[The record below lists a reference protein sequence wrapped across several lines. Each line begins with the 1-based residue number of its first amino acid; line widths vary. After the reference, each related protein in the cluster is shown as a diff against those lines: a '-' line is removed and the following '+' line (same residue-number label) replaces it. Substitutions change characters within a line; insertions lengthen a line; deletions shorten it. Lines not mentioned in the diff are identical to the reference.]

1 MKKFKARFLNLEKV
15 RKIEL
20 DRQIKEM
27 ALAQR
32 KAQEIELEIRK
43 LHERIRL
50 EIERVR
56 SGLVGFSHLEKDMQL
71 VSADFRKNTR
81 TLIDA
86 KRKDL
91 ILALQAIERERRKVV
106 EKQKRKKIITKL
118 NEHERDDY
126 EENIRREEMRQ
137 LDEVGSN
144 SWNYTPEP

>member
-1 MKKFKARFLNLEKV
+1 LKKFRARFLNVEKV

-32 KAQEIELEIRK
+32 RAQAIELEIRGM
-43 LHERIRL
+43 HEKIRL

-56 SGLVGFSHLEKDMQL
+56 KGITGFSHLEKDMQL
-71 VSADFRKNTR
+71 ISADYRKTTR
-81 TLIDA
+81 AQIDS
-86 KRKDL
+86 KRQEL
-91 ILALQAIERERRKVV
+91 MLALQAIERERRKVV

-144 SWNYTPEP
+144 SWNFTPDQ